1 MELKIEHLSKQ
12 FKDKTAVN
20 DVNLTLTPGVWGL
33 LGANG
38 AGKTTLM
45 RMIADI
51 MTPTN
56 GAVYYDGK
64 DIRELGEVYRSKFGF
79 LPQDFGYHRDF
90 TVKDYLE
97 YMAALKDIPTRAT
110 TQKINHLLDILS
122 LSDVKKKKISN
133 LSGGMKRRV
142 GIAQAMLN
150 DPEILVMDEPTAGLD
165 PGERVRL
172 RNFISEFSHD
182 RIVLISTHIVSDI
195 EYISTCNAIMK
206 AGEIVD
212 VGTTAE
218 LVKRIEGKVWNCI
231 IRPQSCRNVK
241 CGCALSISEAKIT
254 IRFLFVICPNIRKLM
269 GLLQRSHDWKICICG
284 CSRRQTWK
292 RRTDNMWLFRLE
304 LKRILK
310 SRRTLILLA
319 IALLLSVAMAY
330 LPISFEGI
338 NRPNEDGTVTE
349 LDGLAAIKYKQD
361 LYKTSAGEV
370 TPDRIKSA
378 LETYQS
384 CVREYGPVEEEG
396 FPLAVFI
403 EKIVPFRHLL
413 MGLSEAFAD
422 PLTGIGADLMDIDPN
437 DIDGAYYE
445 KCAEH
450 LQDVMRNEQR
460 ENETAQQK
468 ALEKYSELD
477 TPFYLHSGISK
488 DAFDYIEF
496 YILFLAILCVAIA
509 APTFAGEYQTG
520 GDSIL
525 RTTKYGHKQLAITK
539 ILAAF
544 TLFVVTFLV
553 GITVHILILDAAFG
567 TDCLKTSF
575 QMRYSIINLPNIN
588 LGQLQIIL
596 AAAGLLSVLAT
607 VSCTLF
613 LSAKCKDTLTVLLIS
628 IVVLLMPL
636 FAYVAMGAT
645 WLSTILPSAGIG
657 MQNNFL
663 SQLADFNYLNIGGMS
678 FWTPHVI
685 LISAGIELF
694 VFTFLAIHSY
704 CRHQVA

>member
-1 MELKIEHLSKQ
+1 
-12 FKDKTAVN
+12 
-20 DVNLTLTPGVWGL
+20 
-33 LGANG
+33 
-38 AGKTTLM
+38 
-45 RMIADI
+45 
-51 MTPTN
+51 
-56 GAVYYDGK
+56 
-64 DIRELGEVYRSKFGF
+64 
-79 LPQDFGYHRDF
+79 
-90 TVKDYLE
+90 
-97 YMAALKDIPTRAT
+97 
-110 TQKINHLLDILS
+110 
-122 LSDVKKKKISN
+122 
-133 LSGGMKRRV
+133 
-142 GIAQAMLN
+142 
-150 DPEILVMDEPTAGLD
+150 
-165 PGERVRL
+165 
-172 RNFISEFSHD
+172 
-182 RIVLISTHIVSDI
+182 
-195 EYISTCNAIMK
+195 
-206 AGEIVD
+206 
-212 VGTTAE
+212 
-218 LVKRIEGKVWNCI
+218 
-231 IRPQSCRNVK
+231 
-241 CGCALSISEAKIT
+241 
-254 IRFLFVICPNIRKLM
+254 
-269 GLLQRSHDWKICICG
+269 
-284 CSRRQTWK
+284 
-292 RRTDNMWLFRLE
+292 MWLFRLE

-349 LDGLAAIKYKQD
+349 LNGLAAIKYKQD

-413 MGLSEAFAD
+413 MGLPEAFAD

-509 APTFAGEYQTG
+509 APAFAGEYQTG

-525 RTTKYGHKQLAITK
+525 RTTKYGRKQLAITK

-575 QMRYSIINLPNIN
+575 QMRYSIINLSRLYEPFENCVEPVKYGFDQNGAKQRRNEEQFDHSQQQHLIPLLRDRRIDPASEKEQN
-588 LGQLQIIL
+588 QWTEDIPREIAAQLCQERKTGTNNHQRKGHPPP
-596 AAAGLLSVLAT
+596 A
-607 VSCTLF
+607 F
-613 LSAKCKDTLTVLLIS
+613 
-628 IVVLLMPL
+628 
-636 FAYVAMGAT
+636 
-645 WLSTILPSAGIG
+645 SAG
-657 MQNNFL
+657 
-663 SQLADFNYLNIGGMS
+663 
-678 FWTPHVI
+678 
-685 LISAGIELF
+685 
-694 VFTFLAIHSY
+694 
-704 CRHQVA
+704 

>member
-1 MELKIEHLSKQ
+1 M
-12 FKDKTAVN
+12 
-20 DVNLTLTPGVWGL
+20 
-33 LGANG
+33 
-38 AGKTTLM
+38 
-45 RMIADI
+45 
-51 MTPTN
+51 
-56 GAVYYDGK
+56 
-64 DIRELGEVYRSKFGF
+64 
-79 LPQDFGYHRDF
+79 
-90 TVKDYLE
+90 
-97 YMAALKDIPTRAT
+97 
-110 TQKINHLLDILS
+110 
-122 LSDVKKKKISN
+122 
-133 LSGGMKRRV
+133 
-142 GIAQAMLN
+142 
-150 DPEILVMDEPTAGLD
+150 
-165 PGERVRL
+165 
-172 RNFISEFSHD
+172 
-182 RIVLISTHIVSDI
+182 
-195 EYISTCNAIMK
+195 
-206 AGEIVD
+206 
-212 VGTTAE
+212 
-218 LVKRIEGKVWNCI
+218 
-231 IRPQSCRNVK
+231 
-241 CGCALSISEAKIT
+241 
-254 IRFLFVICPNIRKLM
+254 
-269 GLLQRSHDWKICICG
+269 
-284 CSRRQTWK
+284 
-292 RRTDNMWLFRLE
+292 
-304 LKRILK
+304 
-310 SRRTLILLA
+310 
-319 IALLLSVAMAY
+319 
-330 LPISFEGI
+330 
-338 NRPNEDGTVTE
+338 
-349 LDGLAAIKYKQD
+349 
-361 LYKTSAGEV
+361 

-422 PLTGIGADLMDIDPN
+422 PVTGIGADLMDIDPN

-509 APTFAGEYQTG
+509 ASTFAGEYQTG

-575 QMRYSIINLPNIN
+575 QMLYSIINLPNIN

-663 SQLADFNYLNIGGMS
+663 YQLADFNYLNIGGMS

>member
-1 MELKIEHLSKQ
+1 
-12 FKDKTAVN
+12 
-20 DVNLTLTPGVWGL
+20 
-33 LGANG
+33 
-38 AGKTTLM
+38 
-45 RMIADI
+45 
-51 MTPTN
+51 
-56 GAVYYDGK
+56 
-64 DIRELGEVYRSKFGF
+64 
-79 LPQDFGYHRDF
+79 
-90 TVKDYLE
+90 
-97 YMAALKDIPTRAT
+97 
-110 TQKINHLLDILS
+110 
-122 LSDVKKKKISN
+122 
-133 LSGGMKRRV
+133 
-142 GIAQAMLN
+142 
-150 DPEILVMDEPTAGLD
+150 
-165 PGERVRL
+165 
-172 RNFISEFSHD
+172 
-182 RIVLISTHIVSDI
+182 
-195 EYISTCNAIMK
+195 
-206 AGEIVD
+206 
-212 VGTTAE
+212 
-218 LVKRIEGKVWNCI
+218 
-231 IRPQSCRNVK
+231 
-241 CGCALSISEAKIT
+241 
-254 IRFLFVICPNIRKLM
+254 
-269 GLLQRSHDWKICICG
+269 
-284 CSRRQTWK
+284 
-292 RRTDNMWLFRLE
+292 
-304 LKRILK
+304 
-310 SRRTLILLA
+310 
-319 IALLLSVAMAY
+319 
-330 LPISFEGI
+330 
-338 NRPNEDGTVTE
+338 
-349 LDGLAAIKYKQD
+349 
-361 LYKTSAGEV
+361 
-370 TPDRIKSA
+370 
-378 LETYQS
+378 
-384 CVREYGPVEEEG
+384 
-396 FPLAVFI
+396 
-403 EKIVPFRHLL
+403 
-413 MGLSEAFAD
+413 
-422 PLTGIGADLMDIDPN
+422 
-437 DIDGAYYE
+437 
-445 KCAEH
+445 
-450 LQDVMRNEQR
+450 MRNEQR
-460 ENETAQQK
+460 ENKTAQQK

-636 FAYVAMGAT
+636 FAYVAMGGAT

-663 SQLADFNYLNIGGMS
+663 CQLANFNYLNIGGMS

>member
-1 MELKIEHLSKQ
+1 M
-12 FKDKTAVN
+12 
-20 DVNLTLTPGVWGL
+20 
-33 LGANG
+33 
-38 AGKTTLM
+38 
-45 RMIADI
+45 
-51 MTPTN
+51 
-56 GAVYYDGK
+56 
-64 DIRELGEVYRSKFGF
+64 
-79 LPQDFGYHRDF
+79 
-90 TVKDYLE
+90 
-97 YMAALKDIPTRAT
+97 
-110 TQKINHLLDILS
+110 
-122 LSDVKKKKISN
+122 
-133 LSGGMKRRV
+133 
-142 GIAQAMLN
+142 
-150 DPEILVMDEPTAGLD
+150 
-165 PGERVRL
+165 
-172 RNFISEFSHD
+172 
-182 RIVLISTHIVSDI
+182 
-195 EYISTCNAIMK
+195 
-206 AGEIVD
+206 
-212 VGTTAE
+212 
-218 LVKRIEGKVWNCI
+218 
-231 IRPQSCRNVK
+231 
-241 CGCALSISEAKIT
+241 
-254 IRFLFVICPNIRKLM
+254 
-269 GLLQRSHDWKICICG
+269 
-284 CSRRQTWK
+284 
-292 RRTDNMWLFRLE
+292 
-304 LKRILK
+304 
-310 SRRTLILLA
+310 
-319 IALLLSVAMAY
+319 
-330 LPISFEGI
+330 
-338 NRPNEDGTVTE
+338 
-349 LDGLAAIKYKQD
+349 AAIKYEQD

-396 FPLAVFI
+396 FPLAVYI

-645 WLSTILPSAGIG
+645 WLSTIFPSAGIG

-663 SQLADFNYLNIGGMS
+663 YQLADFNYLNIGGMS

-685 LISAGIELF
+685 LLSAGIELF